1 MTRIPPDAFTFYFGL
16 GSDRS
21 YQAVA
26 DRYGVSKRSVTKLA
40 VQENWQDRVATLGR
54 KARENSDQRILE
66 TLEDMNERHLKT
78 LRVIQGKALE
88 TLKAM
93 PLASAMEAVRALD
106 MSIGKERLIRGEP
119 SDRTAVSVEETIK
132 REYERWM
139 LTDGNGEGN
148 DGAPEDTEAE

>member
-1 MTRIPPDAFTFYFGL
+1 MTKIPPDAFTFYFGL

-119 SDRTAVSVEETIK
+119 SDRTVVSVEETIK

-139 LTDGNGEGN
+139 MTDGNGEGN
-148 DGAPEDTEAE
+148 DEAPEGTEAE

>member
-66 TLEDMNERHLKT
+66 TLEDMNGRHLKT

-132 REYERWM
+132 REYERRM

-148 DGAPEDTEAE
+148 NGATEDGEAE

>member
-1 MTRIPPDAFTFYFGL
+1 MTKIPPDAFTFYFGL

-40 VQENWQDRVATLGR
+40 VQENWQDRIATLGR

-66 TLEDMNERHLKT
+66 TLEDMNGRHLKT

-106 MSIGKERLIRGEP
+106 MSIGKERIIRGEP
-119 SDRTAVSVEETIK
+119 SDRTVVSVEETIK

-139 LTDGNGEGN
+139 LTDGSGEGN
-148 DGAPEDTEAE
+148 NGATEDGEAE

>member
-1 MTRIPPDAFTFYFGL
+1 MTKIPPDAFTFYFGL

-106 MSIGKERLIRGEP
+106 MSIGKERIIRGEP

-148 DGAPEDTEAE
+148 DGAPEDREAE

>member
-1 MTRIPPDAFTFYFGL
+1 MTKIPPDAFTFYFGL